1 MNGRSGQ
8 MAIVIGLPENQM
20 HIDFFISMPSEI
32 GYSRILMWLILLH
45 RVIDHIEDIEIE

>member
-20 HIDFFISMPSEI
+20 YIEVLPSEI